1 MAINT
6 IAMAT
11 KMSENVERAIIQK
24 SAAGFLADNDL
35 KAKFVG
41 GKTVSIPQM
50 TTDGLADYDRDTGFV
65 RGAVSVTRKT
75 YTLSM
80 DRGKSFQIDA
90 QDNDESGI
98 ADLAGEVIGNF
109 TREQVIPELDA
120 YVLSKLAKVASDN
133 SHTVSI
139 GTNSTLE
146 ADCYK
151 MFNTALMNVQEAI
164 GYSNDELVA
173 FINGTF
179 WTALNNSSAFT
190 RQILTSDF
198 KRGEVTT
205 QVKSINGVT
214 LIPVVKER
222 MKSAYTFY
230 DGVTD
235 TSGTSGGVNQKA
247 GGFVA
252 ASGAKDIGLILM
264 QEHAAS
270 LVKKAEVKR
279 VFQPSQ
285 NINAD
290 AWKFDFRIYYDL
302 FVKDV
307 NKNNIYAYISA

>member
-1 MAINT
+1 MSINT
-6 IAMAT
+6 LAMAT
-11 KMSENVERAIIQK
+11 KMTEELDKAIVQK
-24 SAAGFLADNDL
+24 AVTGFLADNAL
-35 KAKFVG
+35 GAKFVG
-41 GKTVSIPQM
+41 AKTVSIPDVVM
-50 TTDGLADYDRDTGFV
+50 DGLGDYDRDGGFPQ
-65 RGAVSVTRKT
+65 GGVTVARKT
-75 YTLSM
+75 YTLTM
-80 DRGKSFQIDA
+80 DRGRTFQIDA
-90 QDNDESGI
+90 QDNDEVGV
-98 ADLAGEVIGNF
+98 ANLAGQVAGEFVRTKVVPEV
-109 TREQVIPELDA
+109 DA
-120 YVLSKLAKVASDN
+120 YVLSKLAALANTK

-139 GTNSTLE
+139 GSGSTLE

-151 MFNTALMNVQEAI
+151 MFNKALMGVQEAC
-164 GYSNDELVA
+164 GFDGTELVA
-173 FINGTF
+173 FVSPTF
-179 WTALNNSSAFT
+179 WAALNNSTAFT

-264 QEHAAS
+264 PKHAAS